1 MGKFKD
7 IAIDEANR
15 DREEKMLELYDKHRS
30 LRGKRARQRGNA
42 FEREVASKLNG
53 KRTGMYGGK
62 NDVEAGH
69 FVIQCKV
76 GLSYPERLDKWLR
89 ELTPKADQLGILV
102 VGDSPGA
109 GAKRRAL
116 AIIDFDDFIA
126 WYGKEKQDE

>member
-7 IAIDEANR
+7 IAIDEANAER
-15 DREEKMLELYDKHRS
+15 AS
-30 LRGKRARQRGNA
+30 RGKRARQRGNA

-89 ELTPKADQLGILV
+89 ELNPKADQLGILV

-109 GAKRRAL
+109 GVKRRAL

>member
-1 MGKFKD
+1 MGKMKD
-7 IAIDEANR
+7 LAIDAANA
-15 DREEKMLELYDKHRS
+15 DRAS
-30 LRGKRARQRGNA
+30 RGKRARQRGNA

-89 ELTPKADQLGILV
+89 ELNPKADQLGILV

-109 GAKRRAL
+109 GVKRRAL

-126 WYGKEKQDE
+126 WYGKDKQDE

>member
-1 MGKFKD
+1 MGKMKD
-7 IAIDEANR
+7 LAIDAANAER
-15 DREEKMLELYDKHRS
+15 AS
-30 LRGKRARQRGNA
+30 RGKRARQRGNA
-42 FEREVASKLNG
+42 FEREVATKLNG
-53 KRTGMYGGK
+53 KRTGMFGGK

-109 GAKRRAL
+109 GVKRRAL
-116 AIIDFDDFIA
+116 VVIDFDDFIA
-126 WYGKEKQDE
+126 WYGKDKQDE

>member
-7 IAIDEANR
+7 IAIDEANAER
-15 DREEKMLELYDKHRS
+15 AS
-30 LRGKRARQRGNA
+30 RGKRARQRGNA

-89 ELTPKADQLGILV
+89 ELNPKADQLGILV

-109 GAKRRAL
+109 GVKRRAL
-116 AIIDFDDFIA
+116 AIIDFDDFIS
-126 WYGKEKQDE
+126 WYGKDKQDE

>member
-1 MGKFKD
+1 VGKFKD

>member
-1 MGKFKD
+1 MGKMKD
-7 IAIDEANR
+7 LAIDAANA
-15 DREEKMLELYDKHRS
+15 DRAS
-30 LRGKRARQRGNA
+30 RGKRARQRGNA

-89 ELTPKADQLGILV
+89 ELNPKADQLGILV

-109 GAKRRAL
+109 GVKRRAL

-126 WYGKEKQDE
+126 WYGKEENNA

>member
-1 MGKFKD
+1 MGAMKD
-7 IAIDEANR
+7 LAITEENR
-15 DREEKMLELYDKHRS
+15 ERS
-30 LRGKRARQRGNA
+30 RRGARARQRGNS
-42 FEREVASKLNG
+42 FEREVAARLNG

-89 ELTPKADQLGILV
+89 ELNPKADQLAILV

-109 GAKRRAL
+109 GKRRRAL
-116 AIIDFDDFIA
+116 AIIDFDDFVQ
-126 WYGKEKQDE
+126 WYGKGEADEL

>member
-1 MGKFKD
+1 MGKMKD
-7 IAIDEANR
+7 LAIDAANAER
-15 DREEKMLELYDKHRS
+15 AS
-30 LRGKRARQRGNA
+30 RGKRARQRGNA

-53 KRTGMYGGK
+53 KRTGMFGGK

-89 ELTPKADQLGILV
+89 ELAPKADQLGILV

-109 GAKRRAL
+109 GVKRRAL
-116 AIIDFDDFIA
+116 VVIDFDDFIA
-126 WYGKEKQDE
+126 GYGKEEDNA

>member
-1 MGKFKD
+1 MGKMKD
-7 IAIDEANR
+7 LAIDAANA
-15 DREEKMLELYDKHRS
+15 DRAI
-30 LRGKRARQRGNA
+30 RGKRARQRGNA

-53 KRTGMYGGK
+53 KRTGMFGGK

-89 ELTPKADQLGILV
+89 ELNPKADQLGILV

-109 GAKRRAL
+109 GVKRRAL
-116 AIIDFDDFIA
+116 VVIDFDDFIA
-126 WYGKEKQDE
+126 WYGKEEDNA

>member
-1 MGKFKD
+1 MGKMKD
-7 IAIDEANR
+7 LAIDAANAER
-15 DREEKMLELYDKHRS
+15 AS
-30 LRGKRARQRGNA
+30 RGKRARQRGNA

-53 KRTGMYGGK
+53 KRTGMFGGK

-109 GAKRRAL
+109 GVKRRAL
-116 AIIDFDDFIA
+116 VVIDFDDFIA
-126 WYGKEKQDE
+126 WYGKDKQDE